1 MKPLA
6 LLLASAIPTM
16 VAVPL
21 ALILLISGTTPPVT
35 DVLCTPPQ
43 PSGSASPPA
52 PTASALE
59 SPAAS
64 RVAAEAS
71 VLAVTMPPSPSP
83 SGAVGFV
90 LPAPGTPRRVS
101 LTNPPIPIPADIEA
115 LYLQAATKYRVSWLL
130 LAGIGMQ
137 ETNHGTNF
145 KNDAHGVGLMQF
157 LPTTWAKYG
166 TDGDGDGHA
175 IITNNT
181 DSIFSAAR
189 YLAAFGATKSP
200 DGVRAALGVYN
211 PNPWYTNDVLYYAAA
226 YSGDDQAANP
236 CLIGDTH
243 PGNPGTIIGTGTA
256 ASTITFAERWLG
268 TRYSWG
274 GGNPDGPTLGICC
287 SPGGQDARS
296 IVGFDCSGLVLYA
309 YAQIGIRLPHLADD
323 ITYRSGGQTVPRDFT
338 QMRPGDVIGF
348 SYTPGGRAFHV
359 GIYRGDGTMINS
371 DGHGVSI
378 ATLTSGYY
386 SRLAWHIVRFTT

>member
-6 LLLASAIPTM
+6 LLLASAILTI

-43 PSGSASPPA
+43 PGASASPPA
-52 PTASALE
+52 PTASALAA
-59 SPAAS
+59 PAP
-64 RVAAEAS
+64 AAEAS
-71 VLAVTMPPSPSP
+71 ILAVTVTPSPWPSP

-90 LPAPGTPRRVS
+90 LPGPGTPRRVS

-115 LYLQAATKYRVSWLL
+115 LYRQAAAKYRVSWLL
-130 LAGIGMQ
+130 LAGVGME
-137 ETNHGTNF
+137 ETSHGTTT
-145 KNDAHGVGLMQF
+145 KNDGHGVGLMQF
-157 LPTTWAKYG
+157 LPSTWAEYG

-175 IITNNT
+175 TITNNA
-181 DSIFSAAR
+181 DSIFSSAR
-189 YLAAFGATKSP
+189 YLAALGATESP

-236 CLIGDTH
+236 CLIGDTQ
-243 PGNPGTIIGTGTA
+243 PGNPGTITGTGPA
-256 ASTITFAERWLG
+256 ASTIAFAERWLG

-274 GGNPDGPTLGICC
+274 GGNADGPTLGICC
-287 SPGGQDARS
+287 SPGGQDARG

-309 YAQIGIRLPHLADD
+309 YAHIGIRLPHLADD

-386 SRLAWHIVRFTT
+386 SHLAWHIVRFTT